1 MPRTYLQSLYRP
13 HALYQRKSAGHWVMF
28 TLSAYQP
35 ISLSAYQPISLSA
48 YQAFHY
54 VVAGFFE
61 TFPQ

>member
-13 HALYQRKSAGHWVMF
+13 HALYQRKSAGHWAMF
-28 TLSAYQP
+28 T
-35 ISLSAYQPISLSA
+35 LSAYQPISLSA

-54 VVAGFFE
+54 VVVGFFE